1 MMSEPVDMSD
11 AASNRL
17 KPPRRKKR
25 MMPEHAD
32 TLIKGAVIVT
42 QDEERRIIRDG
53 ALAIRGDRI
62 AAVGN
67 RAELENKVHA
77 TSVIDGRRFVITPG
91 FIDAHIHITG
101 DPLTRGY
108 LPDDI
113 GNGFGDTLRRWVIPR
128 YLAHSPADERLSA
141 RLAAVEML
149 RAGTTCFLEAGTI
162 RYLDEVVEGLGQAG
176 IRARVGAWV
185 EGRAAAAAD
194 NEAELTGRAI
204 RLLEQEVARF
214 PADSGEKI
222 AAWPILI
229 GHSTNT
235 DEVWK
240 AAKALADANKLGV
253 SAHLSPYRTD
263 PAWYLENLGR
273 RPVEHLAQLGV
284 LGDNLCLTH
293 LVHIDDHEAA
303 LLAEARTNAIICP
316 FAALKGAFGIS
327 ALGRAPEMAQA
338 GMNIALGTDGY
349 SSDLMQKM
357 ALAAALFKDARQ
369 DTKIFPADQV
379 LDMATLGGAKALQL
393 QDEIG
398 SIATGKKA
406 DFVLHDTDRP
416 EWRPLL
422 NIPQQLVW
430 CADGRSVHSVWVDGV
445 RVVEN
450 YHHTLIDEDEL
461 YAAAQTAGEA
471 IIRRSGIPDVNEG

>member
-1 MMSEPVDMSD
+1 MT
-11 AASNRL
+11 
-17 KPPRRKKR
+17 
-25 MMPEHAD
+25 PERVD
-32 TLIKGAVIVT
+32 TLIRGAVIVT

-53 ALAIRGDRI
+53 ALAVRGDRI
-62 AAVGN
+62 AALGK
-67 RAELENKVHA
+67 RGELEDKVDA

-108 LPDDI
+108 VPDDI
-113 GNGFGDTLRRWVIPR
+113 SDAFGDTLRRWVIPR
-128 YLAHSPADERLSA
+128 YLAHTPTDERLSA

-162 RYLDEVVEGLGQAG
+162 RYLDEVAGGLVEAG
-176 IRARVGAWV
+176 IRGRIGAWV
-185 EGRAAAAAD
+185 EGRAFSPEDDEAA
-194 NEAELTGRAI
+194 LTGKAI

-214 PADSGEKI
+214 PADSGERI

-240 AAKALADANKLGV
+240 AAKALADANNLGV
-253 SAHLSPYRTD
+253 SAHLSPYRAD
-263 PAWYLENLGR
+263 PAWYLDNLGR
-273 RPVEHLAQLGV
+273 RPVAHLAEIGV

-293 LVHIDDHEAA
+293 LVHIDDQEAA
-303 LLAEARTNAIICP
+303 LLAESRTNAILCP

-349 SSDLMQKM
+349 GSDLMQKM

-369 DTKIFPADQV
+369 DTTIFPAGQA
-379 LDMATLGGAKALQL
+379 LDMATLNGARALQL
-393 QDEIG
+393 QDEVG
-398 SIATGKKA
+398 SIAVGKKA

-416 EWRPLL
+416 EWRPVL
-422 NIPQQLVW
+422 NVLQQLVW
-430 CADGRSVHSVWVDGV
+430 CADGRGVHSVWVDGV

-450 YHHTLIDEDEL
+450 YRHTQVDEEEL
-461 YAAAQTAGEA
+461 YAAAQVAGEA
-471 IIRRSGIPDVNEG
+471 IIKRSGIPDVRAG

>member
-1 MMSEPVDMSD
+1 MTVEYV
-11 AASNRL
+11 
-17 KPPRRKKR
+17 
-25 MMPEHAD
+25 D
-32 TLIKGAVIVT
+32 TLIKGALIVT
-42 QDEERRIIRDG
+42 QDEARRIIKDG
-53 ALAIRGDRI
+53 AVAVRGDRI
-62 AAVGN
+62 AAVGKT
-67 RAELENKVHA
+67 AELENKVNA

-108 LPDDI
+108 VPDDI
-113 GNGFGDTLRRWVIPR
+113 SDGFGDILRRWVIPR
-128 YLAHSPADERLSA
+128 YLAHTPDDERLSA

-162 RYLDEVVEGLGQAG
+162 RYLDEVVEGLDQAG

-185 EGRAAAAAD
+185 EGRAFGPD
-194 NEAELTGRAI
+194 DDEAELTGKAVRV
-204 RLLEQEVARF
+204 LEQEVARY
-214 PADSGEKI
+214 PAGSGEKI

-229 GHSTNT
+229 GHSTNS

-240 AAKALADANKLGV
+240 AAQAIADANNLGV
-253 SAHLSPYRTD
+253 SAHMSPYRSD

-273 RPVEHLAQLGV
+273 RPVEHLAHIGV

-303 LLAEARTNAIICP
+303 LLAETRTNAIICP

-327 ALGRAPEMAQA
+327 ALGRSPEMAEA

-349 SSDLMQKM
+349 GSDLMQKM
-357 ALAAALFKDARQ
+357 ALAAGLFKDARQ
-369 DTKIFPADQV
+369 DTKIFPAAQA
-379 LDMATLGGAKALQL
+379 LDMATLNGARALQL
-393 QDEIG
+393 QNEIG
-398 SIATGKKA
+398 SIAVGKKA

-422 NIPQQLVW
+422 NVLQQLVW
-430 CADGRSVHSVWVDGV
+430 CTDGRSVHSVWVDGV

-450 YHHTLIDEDEL
+450 YRHTLIDEDEL
-461 YAAAQTAGEA
+461 YAAAQSAGEA
-471 IIRRSGIPDVNEG
+471 IIKRSGLPDVHTWPVI

>member
-1 MMSEPVDMSD
+1 MTPERVD
-11 AASNRL
+11 
-17 KPPRRKKR
+17 
-25 MMPEHAD
+25 
-32 TLIKGAVIVT
+32 TIIKGAVIVT

-62 AAVGN
+62 AALGK
-67 RAELENKVHA
+67 RSELEDKVDA

-108 LPDDI
+108 VPDDI
-113 GNGFGDTLRRWVIPR
+113 SDAFGDTLRRWVIPR
-128 YLAHSPADERLSA
+128 YLAHTPADERLSA

-162 RYLDEVVEGLGQAG
+162 RYLDQVFEGLVEAG
-176 IRARVGAWV
+176 IRGRIGAWV
-185 EGRAAAAAD
+185 EGRAFSPEDDETA
-194 NEAELTGRAI
+194 LTGKAI

-214 PADSGEKI
+214 PADSGARI

-240 AAKALADANKLGV
+240 AAKALADANNLGV
-253 SAHLSPYRTD
+253 SAHLSPYPAD
-263 PAWYLENLGR
+263 SAWYLDNLGR
-273 RPVEHLAQLGV
+273 RPVAHLAEIGV

-303 LLAEARTNAIICP
+303 LLAESRTNAILCP

-349 SSDLMQKM
+349 GSDLMQKM

-369 DTKIFPADQV
+369 DTKIFPAGQA
-379 LDMATLGGAKALQL
+379 LDMATLNGARALQL

-398 SIATGKKA
+398 SIAVGKKA

-416 EWRPLL
+416 EWRPVL
-422 NIPQQLVW
+422 NVLQQLVW
-430 CADGRSVHSVWVDGV
+430 CADGRGVHSVWVDGV

-450 YHHTLIDEDEL
+450 YRHTQVDEDEL
-461 YAAAQTAGEA
+461 YAAAQVAGEA
-471 IIRRSGIPDVNEG
+471 IIKRSGIPDVRAG

>member
-1 MMSEPVDMSD
+1 MTPERVD
-11 AASNRL
+11 
-17 KPPRRKKR
+17 
-25 MMPEHAD
+25 
-32 TLIKGAVIVT
+32 TIIKGAVIVT

-62 AAVGN
+62 AALGK
-67 RAELENKVHA
+67 RSELEDKVDA
-77 TSVIDGRRFVITPG
+77 TSVIDGGRFVITPG

-108 LPDDI
+108 VPDDI
-113 GNGFGDTLRRWVIPR
+113 SDAFGDTLQRWVIPR
-128 YLAHSPADERLSA
+128 YLAHTPADERLSA

-162 RYLDEVVEGLGQAG
+162 RYLDEVAEGLVEAG
-176 IRARVGAWV
+176 IRGRIGAWV
-185 EGRAAAAAD
+185 EGRAFSPEDDEAA
-194 NEAELTGRAI
+194 LTGKAI

-214 PADSGEKI
+214 PADSGARI

-240 AAKALADANKLGV
+240 AAKALADANNLGV
-253 SAHLSPYRTD
+253 SAHLSPYRAD
-263 PAWYLENLGR
+263 SAWYLDNLGR
-273 RPVEHLAQLGV
+273 RPVAHLAEIGV

-293 LVHIDDHEAA
+293 LVHIDDQEAA
-303 LLAEARTNAIICP
+303 LLAESRTNAILCP

-349 SSDLMQKM
+349 GSDLMQKM
-357 ALAAALFKDARQ
+357 ALAAALFKDARR
-369 DTKIFPADQV
+369 DTKIFPAGQA
-379 LDMATLGGAKALQL
+379 LDMATLNGARALQL

-398 SIATGKKA
+398 SIAVGKKA

-416 EWRPLL
+416 EWRPVL
-422 NIPQQLVW
+422 NVLQQLVW
-430 CADGRSVHSVWVDGV
+430 CADGRGVHSVWVDGV

-450 YHHTLIDEDEL
+450 YRHTQVDEDEL
-461 YAAAQTAGEA
+461 YAAAQVAGEA
-471 IIRRSGIPDVNEG
+471 IIKRSGIPDVRAG

>member
-1 MMSEPVDMSD
+1 MTL
-11 AASNRL
+11 AR
-17 KPPRRKKR
+17 
-25 MMPEHAD
+25 AD

-53 ALAIRGDRI
+53 ALAVRGDRI
-62 AAVGN
+62 AALGT
-67 RAELENKVHA
+67 RDELEDKVDA
-77 TSVIDGRRFVITPG
+77 ANVIDGRRFVITPG

-108 LPDDI
+108 VPDDI
-113 GNGFGDTLRRWVIPR
+113 SDEFGDTLRRWVIPR
-128 YLAHSPADERLSA
+128 YLAHTPADERLSA

-162 RYLDEVVEGLGQAG
+162 RYLDEVAEGLVEAG
-176 IRARVGAWV
+176 IRGRIGAWV
-185 EGRAAAAAD
+185 EGRAFSPED
-194 NEAELTGRAI
+194 DEAELTGRAI
-204 RLLEQEVARF
+204 RLLEREVERF
-214 PADSGEKI
+214 PAHSGARI

-235 DEVWK
+235 DEVWR
-240 AAKALADANKLGV
+240 AAKALADANALGV
-253 SAHLSPYRTD
+253 SAHISPYRAD
-263 PAWYLENLGR
+263 AAWYLENLGR
-273 RPVEHLAQLGV
+273 RPVEHLAEIGV

-293 LVHIDDHEAA
+293 LVHIDDREAA
-303 LLAEARTNAIICP
+303 LLAESRTNAILCP

-349 SSDLMQKM
+349 GSDLMQKM
-357 ALAAALFKDARQ
+357 ALAAGLFKDARQ
-369 DTKIFPADQV
+369 DNKIFPAGQA
-379 LDMATLGGAKALQL
+379 LDMATLNGARALQL
-393 QDEIG
+393 QDETG
-398 SIATGKKA
+398 SIAVGKKA

-416 EWRPLL
+416 EWRPVL
-422 NIPQQLVW
+422 NVLQQLVW

-450 YHHTLIDEDEL
+450 YRHTLIDEEEL
-461 YAAAQTAGEA
+461 YAAAQAAGEA
-471 IIRRSGIPDVNEG
+471 IIKRSGIPDVRAG

>member
-1 MMSEPVDMSD
+1 MT
-11 AASNRL
+11 
-17 KPPRRKKR
+17 
-25 MMPEHAD
+25 PERVD
-32 TLIKGAVIVT
+32 TLISGAVIVT

-62 AAVGN
+62 AALGK
-67 RAELENKVHA
+67 RSELEDKVDA

-108 LPDDI
+108 VPDDI
-113 GNGFGDTLRRWVIPR
+113 SDAFGDTLQRWVIPR
-128 YLAHSPADERLSA
+128 YLAHTPADERLSA
-141 RLAAVEML
+141 QLAAVEML

-162 RYLDEVVEGLGQAG
+162 RYLDEVAEGLVEAG
-176 IRARVGAWV
+176 IRGRIGAWV
-185 EGRAAAAAD
+185 EGRAFSPEDDEAA
-194 NEAELTGRAI
+194 LTGKAI
-204 RLLEQEVARF
+204 HLLEQEVARF
-214 PADSGEKI
+214 PADSGERI

-240 AAKALADANKLGV
+240 AAKALADANNLGV
-253 SAHLSPYRTD
+253 SAHLSPYRAD
-263 PAWYLENLGR
+263 PAWYLDNLGR
-273 RPVEHLAQLGV
+273 RPVAHLAEIGV

-293 LVHIDDHEAA
+293 LVHIDDQEAA
-303 LLAEARTNAIICP
+303 LLAESRTNAILCP

-349 SSDLMQKM
+349 GSDLMQKM
-357 ALAAALFKDARQ
+357 ALAAALFKDARR
-369 DTKIFPADQV
+369 DTTIFPAGQA
-379 LDMATLGGAKALQL
+379 LDMATLNGARALQL

-398 SIATGKKA
+398 SIAVGKKA

-416 EWRPLL
+416 EWRPVL
-422 NIPQQLVW
+422 NVLQQLVW
-430 CADGRSVHSVWVDGV
+430 CADGRGVHSVWVDGV

-450 YHHTLIDEDEL
+450 YRHTQVDEDEL
-461 YAAAQTAGEA
+461 YAAAQVAGEA
-471 IIRRSGIPDVNEG
+471 IIKRSGIPDVRAG

>member
-1 MMSEPVDMSD
+1 MT
-11 AASNRL
+11 
-17 KPPRRKKR
+17 
-25 MMPEHAD
+25 PERVD
-32 TLIKGAVIVT
+32 TLISGAVIVT

-62 AAVGN
+62 AALGK
-67 RAELENKVHA
+67 RSELEDKVDA
-77 TSVIDGRRFVITPG
+77 ASVIDGGRFVITPG

-108 LPDDI
+108 VPDDI
-113 GNGFGDTLRRWVIPR
+113 SDAFGDTLQRWVIPR
-128 YLAHSPADERLSA
+128 YLAHTPADERLSA

-162 RYLDEVVEGLGQAG
+162 RYLDEVAEGLVEAG
-176 IRARVGAWV
+176 IRGRIGAWV
-185 EGRAAAAAD
+185 EGRAFSPEDDEAA
-194 NEAELTGRAI
+194 LTGKAI

-214 PADSGEKI
+214 PADSGARI

-240 AAKALADANKLGV
+240 AAKALADANNLGV
-253 SAHLSPYRTD
+253 SAHLSPYRAD
-263 PAWYLENLGR
+263 PAWYLDNLGR
-273 RPVEHLAQLGV
+273 RPVAHLAEIGV

-303 LLAEARTNAIICP
+303 LLAESRTNAILCP

-349 SSDLMQKM
+349 GSDLMQKM

-369 DTKIFPADQV
+369 DTTIFPAGQA
-379 LDMATLGGAKALQL
+379 LDMATLNGARALQL

-398 SIATGKKA
+398 SIAVGKKA

-416 EWRPLL
+416 EWRPVL
-422 NIPQQLVW
+422 NVLQQLVW

-450 YHHTLIDEDEL
+450 YRHTQVDEDEL
-461 YAAAQTAGEA
+461 YAAAQVAGEA
-471 IIRRSGIPDVNEG
+471 IIKRSGIPDVRAG

>member
-1 MMSEPVDMSD
+1 MVEQV
-11 AASNRL
+11 
-17 KPPRRKKR
+17 
-25 MMPEHAD
+25 D

-42 QDEERRIIRDG
+42 QDKERRIIRDG

-62 AAVGN
+62 AAVGKQ
-67 RAELENKVHA
+67 AELENKVNA
-77 TSVIDGRRFVITPG
+77 ANVIDGRRFVVTPG

-108 LPDDI
+108 MPDDI
-113 GNGFGDTLRRWVIPR
+113 SNGFGETLRRWVIPR
-128 YLAHSPADERLSA
+128 YLAHTPGDERLSA

-162 RYLDEVVEGLGQAG
+162 RYLDEVAEGLDQAG
-176 IRARVGAWV
+176 IRARIGAWV
-185 EGRAAAAAD
+185 EGRASDPKD
-194 NEAELTGRAI
+194 NEAELTDRAI
-204 RLLEQEVARF
+204 RLLEEEVTRF
-214 PADSGEKI
+214 PANSGKKI

-240 AAKALADANKLGV
+240 AAKAIADANKLGV
-253 SAHLSPYRTD
+253 SAHISPYRTD
-263 PAWYLENLGR
+263 TDWYLENLGR
-273 RPVEHLAQLGV
+273 RPVEHLAEIGV

-303 LLAEARTNAIICP
+303 LLAETKTNAIICP

-327 ALGRAPEMAQA
+327 ALGRSPEMAKA
-338 GMNIALGTDGY
+338 GINIAIGTDGY
-349 SSDLMQKM
+349 GSDLMQKM

-369 DTKIFPADQV
+369 DTKIFPAKQV
-379 LDMATLGGAKALQL
+379 LDMATLGGARALQI
-393 QDEIG
+393 QDETG

-406 DFVLHDTDRP
+406 DIVLHDTDRP

-422 NIPQQLVW
+422 NVLQQLVW

-445 RVVEN
+445 RVIEN
-450 YHHTLIDEDEL
+450 YRHTLIDEDEL
-461 YAAAQTAGEA
+461 YTAAQTAGEA
-471 IIRRSGIPDVNEG
+471 IIKRSGIPDVHT

>member
-1 MMSEPVDMSD
+1 MT
-11 AASNRL
+11 
-17 KPPRRKKR
+17 
-25 MMPEHAD
+25 PERVD
-32 TLIKGAVIVT
+32 TLISGAVIVT

-62 AAVGN
+62 AALGK
-67 RAELENKVHA
+67 RSELEDKVDA

-108 LPDDI
+108 VPDDI
-113 GNGFGDTLRRWVIPR
+113 SDAFGDTLRRWVIPR
-128 YLAHSPADERLSA
+128 YLAHTPADERLSA

-162 RYLDEVVEGLGQAG
+162 RYLDEVFEGLVEAG
-176 IRARVGAWV
+176 IRGRIGAWV
-185 EGRAAAAAD
+185 EGRAFSPEDDEAA
-194 NEAELTGRAI
+194 LTGKAI
-204 RLLEQEVARF
+204 HLLEQEVARF
-214 PADSGEKI
+214 PADSGARI

-240 AAKALADANKLGV
+240 AAKALADANNLGV
-253 SAHLSPYRTD
+253 SAHLSPYRAD
-263 PAWYLENLGR
+263 PAWYLDNLGR
-273 RPVEHLAQLGV
+273 RPVAHLAEIGV

-303 LLAEARTNAIICP
+303 LLAESRTNAILCP

-349 SSDLMQKM
+349 GSDLMQKM

-369 DTKIFPADQV
+369 DTKIFPAGQA
-379 LDMATLGGAKALQL
+379 LDMATLNGARALQL

-398 SIATGKKA
+398 SIAVGKKA

-416 EWRPLL
+416 EWRPVL
-422 NIPQQLVW
+422 NVLQQLVW
-430 CADGRSVHSVWVDGV
+430 CADGRGVHSVWVDGV

-450 YHHTLIDEDEL
+450 YRHTQVDEDEL
-461 YAAAQTAGEA
+461 YAAAQVAGEA
-471 IIRRSGIPDVNEG
+471 IIKRSGIPDVRAG

>member
-1 MMSEPVDMSD
+1 MT
-11 AASNRL
+11 
-17 KPPRRKKR
+17 
-25 MMPEHAD
+25 PERVD
-32 TLIKGAVIVT
+32 TLISGAVIVT

-62 AAVGN
+62 AALGK
-67 RAELENKVHA
+67 RSELEDKVDA

-108 LPDDI
+108 VPDDI
-113 GNGFGDTLRRWVIPR
+113 SDAFGDTLQRWVIPR
-128 YLAHSPADERLSA
+128 YLAHTPADERLSA

-162 RYLDEVVEGLGQAG
+162 RYLDEVFEGLVEAG
-176 IRARVGAWV
+176 IRGRIGAWV
-185 EGRAAAAAD
+185 EGRAFSPEDDEAA
-194 NEAELTGRAI
+194 LTGKAI

-214 PADSGEKI
+214 PADSGARL

-240 AAKALADANKLGV
+240 AAKALADANNLGV
-253 SAHLSPYRTD
+253 SAHLSPYRAD
-263 PAWYLENLGR
+263 PAWYLDNLGR
-273 RPVEHLAQLGV
+273 RPVAHLAEIGV

-293 LVHIDDHEAA
+293 LVHIDDQEEA
-303 LLAEARTNAIICP
+303 LLAESRTNAILCP

-349 SSDLMQKM
+349 GSDLMQKM
-357 ALAAALFKDARQ
+357 ALAAALFKDARR
-369 DTKIFPADQV
+369 DTTIFPAGQA
-379 LDMATLGGAKALQL
+379 LDMATLNGARALQL

-398 SIATGKKA
+398 SIAVGKKA

-416 EWRPLL
+416 EWRPVL
-422 NIPQQLVW
+422 NVLQQLVW
-430 CADGRSVHSVWVDGV
+430 CADGRGVHSVWVDGV

-450 YHHTLIDEDEL
+450 YRHTQVDEDEL
-461 YAAAQTAGEA
+461 YAAAQVAGEA
-471 IIRRSGIPDVNEG
+471 IIKRSGIPDVRAG

>member
-1 MMSEPVDMSD
+1 MTPERVD
-11 AASNRL
+11 
-17 KPPRRKKR
+17 
-25 MMPEHAD
+25 
-32 TLIKGAVIVT
+32 TIIKGAVIVT

-62 AAVGN
+62 AALGK
-67 RAELENKVHA
+67 RSELEDKVDA
-77 TSVIDGRRFVITPG
+77 ASVIDGRRFVITPG

-108 LPDDI
+108 VPDDI
-113 GNGFGDTLRRWVIPR
+113 SDAFGDTLRRWVIPR
-128 YLAHSPADERLSA
+128 YLAHTPADERLSA

-162 RYLDEVVEGLGQAG
+162 RYLDEVFEGLVEAG
-176 IRARVGAWV
+176 IRGRIGAWV
-185 EGRAAAAAD
+185 EGRAFSPEDDEAA
-194 NEAELTGRAI
+194 LTGKAI

-214 PADSGEKI
+214 PADSGARI

-240 AAKALADANKLGV
+240 AAKALADANNLGV
-253 SAHLSPYRTD
+253 SAHLSPYPAD
-263 PAWYLENLGR
+263 SAWYLDNLGR
-273 RPVEHLAQLGV
+273 RPVAHLAEIGV

-303 LLAEARTNAIICP
+303 LLAESRTNAILCP

-349 SSDLMQKM
+349 GSDLMQKM

-369 DTKIFPADQV
+369 DTKIFPAGQA
-379 LDMATLGGAKALQL
+379 LDMATLNGARALQL

-398 SIATGKKA
+398 SIAVGKKA

-416 EWRPLL
+416 EWRPVL
-422 NIPQQLVW
+422 NVLQQLVW
-430 CADGRSVHSVWVDGV
+430 CADGRGVHSVWVDGV

-450 YHHTLIDEDEL
+450 YRHTQVDEDEL
-461 YAAAQTAGEA
+461 YAAAQVAGEA
-471 IIRRSGIPDVNEG
+471 IIKRSGIPDVRAG

>member
-1 MMSEPVDMSD
+1 MTPERVD
-11 AASNRL
+11 
-17 KPPRRKKR
+17 
-25 MMPEHAD
+25 
-32 TLIKGAVIVT
+32 TIIKGAVIVT

-62 AAVGN
+62 AALGK
-67 RAELENKVHA
+67 RSELEDKVDA
-77 TSVIDGRRFVITPG
+77 TSMIDGRRFVITPG

-108 LPDDI
+108 VPDDI
-113 GNGFGDTLRRWVIPR
+113 SDAFGDTLRRWVIPR
-128 YLAHSPADERLSA
+128 YLAHTPGDERLSA

-162 RYLDEVVEGLGQAG
+162 RYLDQVFEGLVEAG
-176 IRARVGAWV
+176 IRGRIGAWV
-185 EGRAAAAAD
+185 EGRAFSPEDDETA
-194 NEAELTGRAI
+194 LTGKAI

-214 PADSGEKI
+214 PADSGARI

-240 AAKALADANKLGV
+240 AAKALADANNLGV
-253 SAHLSPYRTD
+253 SAHLSPYRAD
-263 PAWYLENLGR
+263 PAWYLDNLGR
-273 RPVEHLAQLGV
+273 RPVAHLAKIGV

-303 LLAEARTNAIICP
+303 LLAESRTNAILCP

-349 SSDLMQKM
+349 GSDLMQKM
-357 ALAAALFKDARQ
+357 ALVAALFKDARQ
-369 DTKIFPADQV
+369 DTKIFPAGQA
-379 LDMATLGGAKALQL
+379 LDMATLNGARALQL

-398 SIATGKKA
+398 SIAVGKKA

-416 EWRPLL
+416 EWRPVL
-422 NIPQQLVW
+422 NVLQQLVW
-430 CADGRSVHSVWVDGV
+430 CADGRGVHSVWVDGV
-445 RVVEN
+445 RVIEN
-450 YHHTLIDEDEL
+450 YRHTQVDEDEL
-461 YAAAQTAGEA
+461 YAAAQVAGEA
-471 IIRRSGIPDVNEG
+471 IIKRSGIPDVRAG

>member
-1 MMSEPVDMSD
+1 MTPERVD
-11 AASNRL
+11 
-17 KPPRRKKR
+17 
-25 MMPEHAD
+25 
-32 TLIKGAVIVT
+32 TIIKGAVIVT

-62 AAVGN
+62 AALGK
-67 RAELENKVHA
+67 RSELEDKVGA

-108 LPDDI
+108 VPDDI
-113 GNGFGDTLRRWVIPR
+113 SDAFGDTLQRWVIPR
-128 YLAHSPADERLSA
+128 YLAHTPADERLSA

-162 RYLDEVVEGLGQAG
+162 RYLDEVAEGLVEAG
-176 IRARVGAWV
+176 IRGRIGAWV
-185 EGRAAAAAD
+185 EGRAFSPEDDEAA
-194 NEAELTGRAI
+194 LTGKAI

-214 PADSGEKI
+214 PAGSGARI

-240 AAKALADANKLGV
+240 AAKALADANNLGV
-253 SAHLSPYRTD
+253 SAHLSPYRAD
-263 PAWYLENLGR
+263 PAWYLDNLGR
-273 RPVEHLAQLGV
+273 RPVAHLAKIGV

-303 LLAEARTNAIICP
+303 LLAESRTNAILCP

-349 SSDLMQKM
+349 GSDLMQKM

-369 DTKIFPADQV
+369 DTKIFPAGQA
-379 LDMATLGGAKALQL
+379 LDMATLNGARALQL

-398 SIATGKKA
+398 SIAVGKKA

-416 EWRPLL
+416 EWRPVL
-422 NIPQQLVW
+422 NVLQQLVW
-430 CADGRSVHSVWVDGV
+430 CADGRGVHSVWVDGV

-450 YHHTLIDEDEL
+450 YRHTQVDEDEL
-461 YAAAQTAGEA
+461 YAAAQVAGEA
-471 IIRRSGIPDVNEG
+471 IIKRSGIPDVRAG

>member
-1 MMSEPVDMSD
+1 MT
-11 AASNRL
+11 
-17 KPPRRKKR
+17 
-25 MMPEHAD
+25 PERVD
-32 TLIKGAVIVT
+32 TLISGAVIVT
-42 QDEERRIIRDG
+42 QDEGRRIIRDG

-62 AAVGN
+62 AALGK
-67 RAELENKVHA
+67 RSELEDKVDA

-108 LPDDI
+108 VPDDI
-113 GNGFGDTLRRWVIPR
+113 SDAFGDTLRRWVIPR
-128 YLAHSPADERLSA
+128 YLAHTPADERLSA

-162 RYLDEVVEGLGQAG
+162 RYLDEVAEGLVEAG
-176 IRARVGAWV
+176 IRGRIGAWV
-185 EGRAAAAAD
+185 EGRAFSPEDDEAA
-194 NEAELTGRAI
+194 LTGKAI

-214 PADSGEKI
+214 PAGSGARI

-240 AAKALADANKLGV
+240 AAKALADANNLGV
-253 SAHLSPYRTD
+253 SAHLSPYRAD
-263 PAWYLENLGR
+263 PAWYLDNLGR
-273 RPVEHLAQLGV
+273 RPVAHLAKIGV

-303 LLAEARTNAIICP
+303 LLAESRTNAILCP

-349 SSDLMQKM
+349 GSDLMQKM
-357 ALAAALFKDARQ
+357 ALVAALFKDARQ
-369 DTKIFPADQV
+369 DTKIFPAGQA
-379 LDMATLGGAKALQL
+379 LDMATLNGARALQL

-398 SIATGKKA
+398 SIAVGKKA

-416 EWRPLL
+416 EWRPVL
-422 NIPQQLVW
+422 NVLQQLVW
-430 CADGRSVHSVWVDGV
+430 CADGRGVHSVWVDGA
-445 RVVEN
+445 RVIEN
-450 YHHTLIDEDEL
+450 YRHTQVDEDEL
-461 YAAAQTAGEA
+461 YAAAQVAGEA
-471 IIRRSGIPDVNEG
+471 IIKRSGIPDVRAG

>member
-1 MMSEPVDMSD
+1 MTPERVD
-11 AASNRL
+11 
-17 KPPRRKKR
+17 
-25 MMPEHAD
+25 
-32 TLIKGAVIVT
+32 TIIKGAVIVT
-42 QDEERRIIRDG
+42 QDEGRRIIRDG

-62 AAVGN
+62 AALGK
-67 RAELENKVHA
+67 RSELEDKVDA

-108 LPDDI
+108 VPDDI
-113 GNGFGDTLRRWVIPR
+113 SDAFGDTLQRWVIPR
-128 YLAHSPADERLSA
+128 YLAHTPGDERLSA

-162 RYLDEVVEGLGQAG
+162 RYLDEVFEGLVEAG
-176 IRARVGAWV
+176 IRGRIGAWV
-185 EGRAAAAAD
+185 EGRAFSPEDDEAA
-194 NEAELTGRAI
+194 LTGKAI

-214 PADSGEKI
+214 PADSGARI

-235 DEVWK
+235 DEVWR
-240 AAKALADANKLGV
+240 AAKALADANNLGV
-253 SAHLSPYRTD
+253 SAHLSPYRAD
-263 PAWYLENLGR
+263 PAWYLDNLGR
-273 RPVEHLAQLGV
+273 RPVAHLAEIGV

-293 LVHIDDHEAA
+293 LVHIDDREAA
-303 LLAEARTNAIICP
+303 LLAESRTNAILCP

-349 SSDLMQKM
+349 GSDLMQKM

-369 DTKIFPADQV
+369 DTKIFPAGQA
-379 LDMATLGGAKALQL
+379 LDMATLNGARALQL

-398 SIATGKKA
+398 SIAVGKKA

-416 EWRPLL
+416 EWRPVL
-422 NIPQQLVW
+422 NVLQQLVW
-430 CADGRSVHSVWVDGV
+430 CADGRGVHSVWVDGA

-450 YHHTLIDEDEL
+450 YRHTQVDEDEL
-461 YAAAQTAGEA
+461 YAAAQVAGEA
-471 IIRRSGIPDVNEG
+471 VIKRSGIPDVRAG

>member
-1 MMSEPVDMSD
+1 MT
-11 AASNRL
+11 
-17 KPPRRKKR
+17 
-25 MMPEHAD
+25 PERVD
-32 TLIKGAVIVT
+32 TLISGAVIVT

-62 AAVGN
+62 AALGK
-67 RAELENKVHA
+67 RSELEDKVDA

-108 LPDDI
+108 VPDDI
-113 GNGFGDTLRRWVIPR
+113 SDAFGDTLQRWVIPR
-128 YLAHSPADERLSA
+128 YLAHTPADERLSA

-162 RYLDEVVEGLGQAG
+162 RYLDEVAEGLVEAG
-176 IRARVGAWV
+176 IRGRIGAWV
-185 EGRAAAAAD
+185 EGRAFSPEDDEAA
-194 NEAELTGRAI
+194 LTGKAI
-204 RLLEQEVARF
+204 HLLEQEVARF
-214 PADSGEKI
+214 PADSGERI

-240 AAKALADANKLGV
+240 AAKALADANNLGV
-253 SAHLSPYRTD
+253 SAHLSPYRAD
-263 PAWYLENLGR
+263 PAWYLDNLGR
-273 RPVEHLAQLGV
+273 RPVAHLAEIGV

-293 LVHIDDHEAA
+293 LVHIDDQEAA
-303 LLAEARTNAIICP
+303 LLAESRTNAILCP

-349 SSDLMQKM
+349 GSDLMQKM
-357 ALAAALFKDARQ
+357 ALAAALFKDARR
-369 DTKIFPADQV
+369 DTTIFPAGQA
-379 LDMATLGGAKALQL
+379 LDMATLNGARALQL

-398 SIATGKKA
+398 SIAVGKKA

-416 EWRPLL
+416 EWRPVL
-422 NIPQQLVW
+422 NVLQQLVW
-430 CADGRSVHSVWVDGV
+430 CADGRGVHSVWVDGV

-450 YHHTLIDEDEL
+450 YRHTQVDEDEL
-461 YAAAQTAGEA
+461 YAAAQVAGEA
-471 IIRRSGIPDVNEG
+471 IIKRSGIPDVRAG

>member
-1 MMSEPVDMSD
+1 MT
-11 AASNRL
+11 
-17 KPPRRKKR
+17 
-25 MMPEHAD
+25 PERVD
-32 TLIKGAVIVT
+32 TLISGAVIVT
-42 QDEERRIIRDG
+42 QDEGRRIIRDG

-62 AAVGN
+62 AALGK
-67 RAELENKVHA
+67 RSELEDKVDA

-108 LPDDI
+108 VPDDI
-113 GNGFGDTLRRWVIPR
+113 SDAFGDTLRRWVIPR
-128 YLAHSPADERLSA
+128 YLAHTPADERLSA

-162 RYLDEVVEGLGQAG
+162 RYLDEVFEGLVEAG
-176 IRARVGAWV
+176 IRGRIGAWV
-185 EGRAAAAAD
+185 EGRAFSPEDDEAA
-194 NEAELTGRAI
+194 LTGKAI
-204 RLLEQEVARF
+204 HLLEQEVARF
-214 PADSGEKI
+214 PADSGARI

-240 AAKALADANKLGV
+240 AAKALADAHNLGV
-253 SAHLSPYRTD
+253 SAHLSPYRAD
-263 PAWYLENLGR
+263 PAWYLDNLGR
-273 RPVEHLAQLGV
+273 RPVAHLAEIGV

-293 LVHIDDHEAA
+293 LVHIDDQEAA
-303 LLAEARTNAIICP
+303 LLAESRTNAILCP

-349 SSDLMQKM
+349 GSDLMQKM

-369 DTKIFPADQV
+369 DTTIFPASQA
-379 LDMATLGGAKALQL
+379 LDMATLNGARALQL

-398 SIATGKKA
+398 SIAVGKKA

-416 EWRPLL
+416 EWRPVL
-422 NIPQQLVW
+422 NVPQQLVW
-430 CADGRSVHSVWVDGV
+430 CADGRGVHSVWVDGV

-450 YHHTLIDEDEL
+450 YRHTQVDEDEL
-461 YAAAQTAGEA
+461 YAAAQVAGEA
-471 IIRRSGIPDVNEG
+471 IIKRSGIPDVRAG

>member
-1 MMSEPVDMSD
+1 MMENV
-11 AASNRL
+11 
-17 KPPRRKKR
+17 
-25 MMPEHAD
+25 D
-32 TLIKGAVIVT
+32 TLITGAVIVT
-42 QDEERRIIRDG
+42 QDDERRIIRDG

-67 RAELENKVHA
+67 RADVEDRVNA
-77 TSVIDGRRFVITPG
+77 AGVIDGRRFIITPG

-108 LPDDI
+108 VPDDI
-113 GNGFGDTLRRWVIPR
+113 SDEFGDTLRRWVIPR
-128 YLAHSPADERLSA
+128 YLAHTPDDERLSA

-162 RYLDEVVEGLGQAG
+162 RYLDEVVEGLEQAG

-185 EGRAAAAAD
+185 EGRAFAPED
-194 NEAELTGRAI
+194 DEIELTGKAI
-204 RLLEQEVARF
+204 RMLEQEVARY
-214 PADSGEKI
+214 PADSGQRI

-229 GHSTNT
+229 GHSTNS

-240 AAKALADANKLGV
+240 AAKEIADANRLGV
-253 SAHLSPYRTD
+253 SAHMSPYRAD

-273 RPVEHLAQLGV
+273 RPVEHLAEIGV

-293 LVHIDDHEAA
+293 LVHLDDREAA
-303 LLAEARTNAIICP
+303 LLAETRTNAIICP

-327 ALGRAPEMAQA
+327 ALGRSPELAEA

-349 SSDLMQKM
+349 GSDLMQKM
-357 ALAAALFKDARQ
+357 ALAAGLFKDARQ
-369 DTKIFPADQV
+369 DTKVFPASRA
-379 LDMATLGGAKALQL
+379 LDMATLNGAKALQIPH
-393 QDEIG
+393 EIG
-398 SIATGKKA
+398 SIVTGKKA

-422 NIPQQLVW
+422 NVLQQLVW

-450 YHHTLIDEDEL
+450 YRHTLIDEDEL
-461 YAAAQTAGEA
+461 YAAAQVAGEA
-471 IIRRSGIPDVNEG
+471 IIKRSGMPDTQQAGELVAPGG

>member
-1 MMSEPVDMSD
+1 MMVENV
-11 AASNRL
+11 
-17 KPPRRKKR
+17 
-25 MMPEHAD
+25 D
-32 TLIKGAVIVT
+32 TLITGAVIVT
-42 QDEERRIIRDG
+42 QDDGRRIIRDG

-67 RAELENKVHA
+67 RADIEDKVHA
-77 TSVIDGRRFVITPG
+77 ASVIDGSRFVITPG

-108 LPDDI
+108 VPDDI
-113 GNGFGDTLRRWVIPR
+113 GDEFGDTLRRWVIPR
-128 YLAHSPADERLSA
+128 YLAHTPDDERLSA

-162 RYLDEVVEGLGQAG
+162 RYLDEVVEGLEQAG

-185 EGRAAAAAD
+185 EGRAFAPED
-194 NEAELTGRAI
+194 DETELTGKAI
-204 RLLEQEVARF
+204 RVLEQEVARY
-214 PADSGEKI
+214 PAHSGQRT

-229 GHSTNT
+229 GHSTNS

-240 AAKALADANKLGV
+240 AAKSIADANRLGV
-253 SAHLSPYRTD
+253 SAHMSPYRAD

-273 RPVEHLAQLGV
+273 RPVEHLAEIGV

-293 LVHIDDHEAA
+293 LVHLDDREAA
-303 LLAEARTNAIICP
+303 LLAETRTNAIICP

-327 ALGRAPEMAQA
+327 ALGRSPELAEA

-349 SSDLMQKM
+349 GSDLMQKM
-357 ALAAALFKDARQ
+357 ALAAGLFKDARQ
-369 DTKIFPADQV
+369 DTKVFPASQA
-379 LDMATLGGAKALQL
+379 LDMATLNGARALQM

-398 SIATGKKA
+398 SIAVGRKA

-422 NIPQQLVW
+422 NVLQQLVW

-450 YHHTLIDEDEL
+450 YRHTLIDEDEL
-461 YAAAQTAGEA
+461 YAAAQVAGEA
-471 IIRRSGIPDVNEG
+471 IIKRSGMPVVNSG

>member
-1 MMSEPVDMSD
+1 MT
-11 AASNRL
+11 
-17 KPPRRKKR
+17 
-25 MMPEHAD
+25 PERVD
-32 TLIKGAVIVT
+32 TLISGAVIVT

-62 AAVGN
+62 AALGK
-67 RAELENKVHA
+67 RSELEDKVDA

-108 LPDDI
+108 VPDDI
-113 GNGFGDTLRRWVIPR
+113 SDAFGDTLRRWVIPR
-128 YLAHSPADERLSA
+128 YLAHTPADERLSA

-162 RYLDEVVEGLGQAG
+162 RYLDQVFEGLVEAG
-176 IRARVGAWV
+176 IRGRIGAWV
-185 EGRAAAAAD
+185 EGRAFSPEDDETA
-194 NEAELTGRAI
+194 LTGKAI

-214 PADSGEKI
+214 PADSGARI

-240 AAKALADANKLGV
+240 AAKALADANNLGV
-253 SAHLSPYRTD
+253 SAHLSPYPAD
-263 PAWYLENLGR
+263 SAWYLDNLGR
-273 RPVEHLAQLGV
+273 RPVAHLAEIGV

-303 LLAEARTNAIICP
+303 LLAESRTNAILCP

-349 SSDLMQKM
+349 GSDLMQKM

-369 DTKIFPADQV
+369 DTKIFPAGQA
-379 LDMATLGGAKALQL
+379 LDMATLNGAGALQL

-398 SIATGKKA
+398 SIAVGKKA

-416 EWRPLL
+416 EWRPVL
-422 NIPQQLVW
+422 NVLQQLVW
-430 CADGRSVHSVWVDGV
+430 CADGRGVHSVWVDGV

-450 YHHTLIDEDEL
+450 YRHTQVDEDEL
-461 YAAAQTAGEA
+461 YAAAQVAGEA
-471 IIRRSGIPDVNEG
+471 IIKRSGIPDVRAG

>member
-1 MMSEPVDMSD
+1 MTP
-11 AASNRL
+11 AR
-17 KPPRRKKR
+17 
-25 MMPEHAD
+25 AD
-32 TLIKGAVIVT
+32 TLITGAAIVT

-62 AAVGN
+62 AAVGT
-67 RAELENKVHA
+67 RAELEDKVNA
-77 TSVIDGRRFVITPG
+77 ASVIDGRRFVITPG

-108 LPDDI
+108 VPDDI
-113 GNGFGDTLRRWVIPR
+113 SDAFGDTLRRWVIPR
-128 YLAHSPADERLSA
+128 YLAHTPADERLSA

-162 RYLDEVVEGLGQAG
+162 RYLDEVAEGLVEAG
-176 IRARVGAWV
+176 IRGRIGAWV
-185 EGRAAAAAD
+185 EGRAFNPED
-194 NEAELTGRAI
+194 DEAELIGRAI
-204 RLLEQEVARF
+204 RLLEQEVERF

-240 AAKALADANKLGV
+240 AAKALADANGLGV
-253 SAHLSPYRTD
+253 SAHMSPYRAD
-263 PAWYLENLGR
+263 PDWYLDNLGQL
-273 RPVEHLAQLGV
+273 PVEHLAEIGV

-293 LVHIDDHEAA
+293 LVHIDHHEAA
-303 LLAEARTNAIICP
+303 LLTESRTNAILCP

-327 ALGRAPEMAQA
+327 ALGRTPEMAQA

-349 SSDLMQKM
+349 GSDLMQKM
-357 ALAAALFKDARQ
+357 ALAAVLFKDARQ
-369 DTKIFPADQV
+369 DTKIFPAGQA
-379 LDMATLGGAKALQL
+379 LDMATLNGAKALQMP
-393 QDEIG
+393 DEIG
-398 SIATGKKA
+398 SIAPGKKA

-422 NIPQQLVW
+422 NVLQQLVW
-430 CADGRSVHSVWVDGV
+430 CADGRGVHSVWVDGV

-450 YHHTLIDEDEL
+450 YRHTLVDEDEL
-461 YAAAQTAGEA
+461 YAAAQAAGEA
-471 IIRRSGIPDVNEG
+471 IIRRSGIPDVHAG

>member
-1 MMSEPVDMSD
+1 MTPERVD
-11 AASNRL
+11 
-17 KPPRRKKR
+17 
-25 MMPEHAD
+25 
-32 TLIKGAVIVT
+32 TIIKGAVIVT

-62 AAVGN
+62 AALGK
-67 RAELENKVHA
+67 RSELEDKVDA

-108 LPDDI
+108 VPDDI
-113 GNGFGDTLRRWVIPR
+113 SDAFGDTLQRWVIPR
-128 YLAHSPADERLSA
+128 YLAHTPPDERLSA

-162 RYLDEVVEGLGQAG
+162 RYLDEVFEGLVEAG
-176 IRARVGAWV
+176 IRGRIGAWV
-185 EGRAAAAAD
+185 EGRAFSSEDDEAA
-194 NEAELTGRAI
+194 LTGKAI

-214 PADSGEKI
+214 PADSGARI
-222 AAWPILI
+222 GAWPILI

-240 AAKALADANKLGV
+240 AAKALADANNLGV
-253 SAHLSPYRTD
+253 SAHLSPYRAD
-263 PAWYLENLGR
+263 PAWYLDNLGR
-273 RPVEHLAQLGV
+273 RPVAHLAKIGV

-303 LLAEARTNAIICP
+303 LLAESRTNAILCP

-349 SSDLMQKM
+349 GSDLMQKM
-357 ALAAALFKDARQ
+357 ALVAALFKDARQ
-369 DTKIFPADQV
+369 DTKIFPAGQA
-379 LDMATLGGAKALQL
+379 LDMATLNGARALQL

-398 SIATGKKA
+398 SIAVGKKA

-416 EWRPLL
+416 EWRPVL
-422 NIPQQLVW
+422 NVLQQLVW
-430 CADGRSVHSVWVDGV
+430 CADGRGVHSVWVDGV
-445 RVVEN
+445 RVIEN
-450 YHHTLIDEDEL
+450 YRHTQVDEDEL
-461 YAAAQTAGEA
+461 YAAAQVAGEA
-471 IIRRSGIPDVNEG
+471 IIKRSGIPDVRAG